1 MRNGS
6 DVGAS
11 PQEVGS
17 VELVG
22 LNTRCMFTCLS
33 ISVLSRIGNVE
44 KNYFVQ
50 LSVKP

>member
-1 MRNGS
+1 MRYGS
-6 DVGAS
+6 DIGAS
-11 PQEVGS
+11 PQAVGS

-22 LNTRCMFTCLS
+22 LNTRCVFTCLS
-33 ISVLSRIGNVE
+33 IRKYR